1 MSASSVETVSSG
13 LERLRLALVAVF
25 VIASVVG
32 FYFLGRYGLWVQL
45 LALFGVLALAVVS
58 FLTSELGREF
68 VAYARDSVKE
78 VRKVV
83 WPTRQEA
90 GQMTLYVFA
99 FVVVM
104 ALFLWGAD
112 KTLEWVLFDLVLGWR
127 R

>member
-1 MSASSVETVSSG
+1 MSGSSVETVSSG
-13 LERLRLALVAVF
+13 LERLRLVLVAVL
-25 VIASVVG
+25 VVASVVG
-32 FYFLGRYGLWVQL
+32 FYFLSRHGLWVQL
-45 LALFGVLALAVVS
+45 LVLFGGLAAAVVT

-104 ALFLWGAD
+104 AIFLWGAD